1 MGKTMRMKKLLH
13 APFTLK
19 KTLLDLIAQETQHA
33 AEGRPAHIILKINAL
48 TDPKM
53 IKALYKASQT
63 AVRVDLIV
71 RGLCCLRPGISGVSP
86 NIHVCSI
93 IGRILSHS
101 RVFSSQ
107 SYGYYKHYPSSADRR
122 ARSGEGGG

>member
-63 AVRVDLIV
+63 GVRVDLIM
-71 RGLCCLRPGISGVSP
+71 RGMCCLRTGNAGHSDHIPVS
-86 NIHVCSI
+86 SI
-93 IGRILSHS
+93 IGRLLHHT
-101 RVFSSQ
+101 RGLYFT
-107 SYGYYKHYPSSADRR
+107 K
-122 ARSGEGGG
+122 SGN

>member
-33 AEGRPAHIILKINAL
+33 AEGRPAHIILKITAL

-63 AVRVDLIV
+63 GVRVDPIV
-71 RGLCCLRPGISGVSP
+71 RGMCCLRPGIAGSSH
-86 NIHVCSI
+86 NIHLRSI
-93 IGRILSHS
+93 LGRFLQPS
-101 RVFSSQ
+101 RVFSF
-107 SYGYYKHYPSSADRR
+107 KT
-122 ARSGEGGG
+122 